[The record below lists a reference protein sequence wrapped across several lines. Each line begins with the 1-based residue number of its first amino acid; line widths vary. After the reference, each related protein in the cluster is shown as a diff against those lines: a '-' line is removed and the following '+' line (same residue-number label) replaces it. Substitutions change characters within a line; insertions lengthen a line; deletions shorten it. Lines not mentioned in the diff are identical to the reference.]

1 MLIRID
7 LSRPIAS
14 CRMPLFQ
21 SEAKCEAINM
31 KMIFHSD
38 VNKRIFTR
46 KVFQPRLES
55 ESFLNSELG

>member
-1 MLIRID
+1 
-7 LSRPIAS
+7 
-14 CRMPLFQ
+14 MPLFQ

-31 KMIFHSD
+31 NMIFHSD

-55 ESFLNSELG
+55 ESFWNSEMG